1 MLVIVCILMVTT
13 TITGRLT
20 GWRIQNLSIFFQVSH
35 NLFSVVTNIFNRES
49 NFTITIP
56 LSVNSSVCLLPKTP
70 RQHKINHHHQHL
82 YLHLKDVSMFPFLS
96 FSSCN
101 ILAKKNKKKVEQT
114 IAPVITLEM
123 PDWLWLDVRDINW
136 NIFKLESWALSFD
149 QNKQDEKSFATET
162 ITFFSKCCFQL
173 RKQLYIHKCLL
184 VCVSRSKTPSH
195 LYKLSCLSAI
205 IPMLIINTRPEIW
218 PQVVLCIIVFCY

>member
-1 MLVIVCILMVTT
+1 MVTT

-35 NLFSVVTNIFNRES
+35 HHTLFSVVTNIFNRES

-56 LSVNSSVCLLPKTP
+56 LSVNSSACLLPKTP

-136 NIFKLESWALSFD
+136 NIFKLESLALSFD

-162 ITFFSKCCFQL
+162 ITFF
-173 RKQLYIHKCLL
+173 
-184 VCVSRSKTPSH
+184 
-195 LYKLSCLSAI
+195 
-205 IPMLIINTRPEIW
+205 
-218 PQVVLCIIVFCY
+218 